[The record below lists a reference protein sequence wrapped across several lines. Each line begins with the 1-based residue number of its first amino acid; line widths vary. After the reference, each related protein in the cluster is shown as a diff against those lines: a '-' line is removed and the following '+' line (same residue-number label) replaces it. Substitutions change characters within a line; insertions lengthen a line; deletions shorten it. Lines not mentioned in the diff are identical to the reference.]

1 MFTPMINEGIT
12 FHQFHVMWAKCHG
25 ILHKK
30 ISQAYYDEIINREDD
45 TGVLDYIIEHN
56 LAYM

>member
-1 MFTPMINEGIT
+1 MLHTNTNQGIT
-12 FHQFHVMWAKCHG
+12 FHQFHVMWAKSKG

-30 ISQAYYDEIINREDD
+30 ISQAHYDEIIHREDN
-45 TGVLDYIIEHN
+45 TGVLDYILEHN